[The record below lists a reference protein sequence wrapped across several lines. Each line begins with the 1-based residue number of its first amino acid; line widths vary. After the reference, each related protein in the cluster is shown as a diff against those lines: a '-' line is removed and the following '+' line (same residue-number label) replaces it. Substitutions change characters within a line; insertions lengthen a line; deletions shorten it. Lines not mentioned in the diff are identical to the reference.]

1 MSRLKVNRIGFV
13 NFWLYDEEDF
23 YFYDGKLLL
32 RGTNGS
38 GKTVTMQSFFPLIFD
53 GNKSPERLDPFGS
66 RDRKIED
73 YLLPDGFNGNENTG
87 YLYMEFFDGDKYT
100 TIGIGLRA
108 IRNRGC
114 EFWGFSITDG
124 RRIGTD
130 FLLFK
135 ERNLRIPLTKKEL
148 QTRIGTGG
156 EFVDTAKEYKKMV
169 NKLLFGFQSIS
180 MYNEFINLMIQ
191 VRSPKL
197 SNSTKPTQLTKILSS
212 VLEPISEEEL
222 RTMADSIE
230 EMNKYKEKISD
241 LKNEQK
247 ACDSLKVVYQ
257 DYNKHLLYMKGE
269 NYLEQ
274 KNSFVKL
281 SNDIKNKENQLVKLS
296 EQILSELDNKKKLE
310 LEQDTLE
317 DKKRKLET
325 SDINKYLNDLED
337 ITNNISELS
346 QNKQSKDK
354 ELENKENILLN
365 KKNDLDANQNELD
378 RVEQEFNDLIKDL
391 TSYEEDIN
399 YDDAKFYLDDLKH
412 DHLEFKQMSS
422 YVQTVK
428 RQVELLKK
436 LEEIS
441 YEVYLKEQEISKDKN
456 KYQELVSINEE
467 ILKRQTSISNE
478 LINNLDVFKGS
489 IAEVSLNNEALILD
503 QDTLNNIYTLIDSL
517 DKEMFIKIKEILKNK
532 IYEIKDVLNKEQSFN
547 KTKIYEYKDKINKS
561 NEELKDIDNILT
573 NNLDNDQII
582 RYFNSNN
589 IKYNYLFELIDFKDN
604 IDVLLK
610 KKIEAFLFDTGLLTS
625 FVINENIND
634 NDIKI
639 KCLIGGAKANNNL
652 SKYLKALDTIF
663 KDKVTSVLESI
674 SLDKNDNIYFGNDKY
689 KLSIIEGKTSS
700 NYELKYI
707 GEYTRVKYIE
717 HAKEKILV
725 NIKNIEKQINTTEE
739 QINELT
745 KKQDKLDLEFNKF
758 EYPSVITDLFKNLDK
773 ISLDL
778 DVNNEAMS
786 NLIDVIN
793 DKTKELR
800 VINDK
805 LLLSKKGY
813 YGSVDYLDIKEVLS
827 STNRYF
833 DILKELSTI
842 FDTCLSKNELVNM
855 FKNNIQ
861 EIEYDLDIIKEEI
874 SEIDYKINKLNNKKE
889 NISNILD
896 KDYGNVTEEFNKTCS
911 RLDFIKKDI
920 ERLTMF
926 ISRSDRDVE
935 LLNEQIKTSKDEI
948 KKIEVLMKVT
958 YKVFMD
964 EYNLSY
970 ISSEPIEEG
979 GISSFL
985 KTIKPLNMS
994 RDIYDKF
1001 IDASNK
1007 YLPILINYASKFVF
1021 RHEVKENA
1029 YLDFTNDTNEQETIN
1044 NILEEAKR
1052 RDLLFN
1058 YMGSSISLIKLSD
1071 IIDSSISNYEQLI
1084 SDENRHLFED
1094 LLMNNIGASIR
1105 EKIHAS
1111 EEWISEIRSLM
1122 ESMNTSSG
1130 LSFSLKWI
1138 GKEAMTEDEMNTSR
1152 IAELFKRGADALK
1165 EQDLLKITNHFKSKI
1180 KMREESLEES
1190 DRNYL
1195 EIIKEVLDYREW
1207 FEFKI
1212 YFKRGNSDRKELTDR
1227 EFNKMSGGE
1236 KAIAMY
1242 IPLFSSIYA
1251 KLGSAYKN
1259 APHVIALD
1267 EAFAGVDDANINDAF
1282 RILDKLDI
1290 DYVLT
1295 SQQLWGD
1302 YETIKH
1308 LAISELYHPIGS
1320 KVVST
1325 IKYKWDG
1332 KIRKLVD
1339 DINEYQTL

>member
-87 YLYMEFFDGDKYT
+87 YLYMEFVNDNKYT

-135 ERNLRIPLTKKEL
+135 ERGLRIPLTKKEL

-156 EFVDTAKEYKKMV
+156 EFVESAKEYKKLV
-169 NKLLFGFQSIS
+169 NKLLFGFQNIS
-180 MYNEFINLMIQ
+180 MYNEFINLLIQ

-197 SNSTKPTQLTKILSS
+197 SNSTRPTQLTKILSS
-212 VLEPISEEEL
+212 VLEPLSEEEL

-247 ACDSLKVVYQ
+247 ACDSLKLAYQ
-257 DYNKHLLYMKGE
+257 NYNKFLLYTKGV

-274 KNSFVKL
+274 KNNYNQL
-281 SNDIKNKENQLVKLS
+281 NNDIKNKENEIKALISK
-296 EQILSELDNKKKLE
+296 ILEEKENKKKLD
-310 LEQDTLE
+310 LEQTTLE
-317 DKKRKLET
+317 DKKSKLET
-325 SDINKYLNDLED
+325 SDASKYLNDLED
-337 ITNNISELS
+337 ITNNINELS
-346 QNKQSKDK
+346 QSKQNKNI
-354 ELENKENILLN
+354 ELESKENNLLN
-365 KKNDLDANQNELD
+365 KRNDLKESEDDLYK
-378 RVEQEFNDLIKDL
+378 VEREFNDLINEL
-391 TSYEEDIN
+391 TIYEDDIN
-399 YDDAKFYLDDLKH
+399 YDDAKFYLDDLKKENL
-412 DHLEFKQMSS
+412 DFKQMSS
-422 YVQTVK
+422 YIQTLK
-428 RQVELLKK
+428 RQIELLKK

-441 YEVYLKEQEISKDKN
+441 YEIYIKEQEISKDKE
-456 KYQELVSINEE
+456 KYQQLMINNED
-467 ILKRQTSISNE
+467 IIKKQTNISNE
-478 LINNLDVFKGS
+478 LISRLDEFKNDIASSSINN
-489 IAEVSLNNEALILD
+489 EVLILNQDSLNSIY
-503 QDTLNNIYTLIDSL
+503 NIIDSL
-517 DKEMFIKIKEILKNK
+517 DREMFIKIKEILKNK
-532 IYEIKDVLNKEQSFN
+532 IYEIKDNLSLELSNNKV
-547 KTKIYEYKDKINKS
+547 KISEYKAKIDDLN
-561 NEELKDIDNILT
+561 NDLNNADNILT
-573 NNLDNDQII
+573 ENLDNDETIN
-582 RYFNSNN
+582 YFKNKK
-589 IKYNYLFELIDFKDN
+589 IKYNYFYELIDFNDN
-604 IDVLLK
+604 IDILLK
-610 KKIEAFLFDTGLLTS
+610 KKIEAFLADTGILTS
-625 FVINENIND
+625 FVIDD
-634 NDIKI
+634 NVLDDIKL
-639 KCLIGGAKANNNL
+639 KCLSVGNKISNNL
-652 SKYLKALDTIF
+652 SKYLKPLDTIF
-663 KDKVTSVLESI
+663 KDKVLGIIESI
-674 SLDKNDNIYFGNDKY
+674 SLDEVDNIYFSDNKY
-689 KLSIIEGKTSS
+689 KLSIIEGKTCSS
-700 NYELKYI
+700 YELKYI
-707 GEYTRVKYIE
+707 GDATREKYIE
-717 HAKEKILV
+717 HTKEKINV
-725 NIKNIEKQINTTEE
+725 NIKALEKQINITLEK
-739 QINELT
+739 INELNH
-745 KKQDKLDLEFNKF
+745 KQDKLDLEFNKLEF
-758 EYPSVITDLFKNLDK
+758 PTIISELFKDLDK

-778 DVNNEAMS
+778 NINNDAIS
-786 NLIDVIN
+786 GLIDVIN
-793 DKTKELR
+793 DKTKDLR
-800 VINDK
+800 LMNDK
-805 LLLSKKGY
+805 MLESKKGY
-813 YGSVDYLDIKEVLS
+813 YGPTNYLDIKKVLN
-827 STNRYF
+827 STNNYF
-833 DILKELSTI
+833 DILKALSST
-842 FDTCLSKNELVNM
+842 FDVYSNKNELVNM
-855 FKNNIQ
+855 IRSNLL
-861 EIEYDLDIIKEEI
+861 EGESDLDIIKEEI
-874 SEIDYKINKLNNKKE
+874 SELDYKISQLNNKKE
-889 NISNILD
+889 NILSMLD
-896 KDYGNVTEEFNKTCS
+896 NDYSNVTEEFNKIRN
-911 RLDFIKKDI
+911 RLDIIKQEKESLI
-920 ERLTMF
+920 EF
-926 ISRSDRDVE
+926 ISRSERDRE
-935 LLNEQIKTSKDEI
+935 ILSEQIEACKNNIADAEI
-948 KKIEVLMKVT
+948 LKNVT

-964 EYNLSY
+964 EYNLAY
-970 ISSEPIEEG
+970 ISSDDIEENA
-979 GISSFL
+979 IQNFIR
-985 KTIKPLNMS
+985 TIKPVSLTK
-994 RDIYDKF
+994 DIYDKF

-1007 YLPILINYASKFVF
+1007 YLPILINYASKYIF

-1029 YLDFTNDTNEQETIN
+1029 YLDFTNDEKIGTKITD
-1044 NILEEAKR
+1044 ILDGAKR

-1071 IIDSSISNYEQLI
+1071 IIDSSIISYEQLI

-1094 LLMNNIGASIR
+1094 LLMNNVGASIR
-1105 EKIHAS
+1105 QKIHDS
-1111 EEWISEIRSLM
+1111 EEWISEIKNLM

-1130 LSFSLKWI
+1130 LSFSLKWT

-1165 EQDLLKITNHFKSKI
+1165 EKDLLNITNHFKSKI
-1180 KMREESLEES
+1180 KMKEESLEES
-1190 DRNYL
+1190 ERNYL

-1212 YFKRGNSDRKELTDR
+1212 YFKRGNGDRKELTDK

-1251 KLGSAYKN
+1251 KLNSAYDY

-1320 KVVST
+1320 RVVST

-1332 KIRKLVD
+1332 KVRKLVD
-1339 DINEYQTL
+1339 DVNEYQAL